1 MAKECTLSTGKLP
14 LGGLPRNSVVRITDH
29 PNMTSAVYCGC
40 KAINQTNKK
49 GILCIFFLNLKLA
62 VITLKFEQKYLS
74 RVMRKPTICICEI
87 KDADQ
92 LRGNR
97 EADQRLC
104 FRYTDSTIPLLSK
117 SEISSL

>member
-49 GILCIFFLNLKLA
+49 GILTMYFFSKFKTCCYNFKIRTKIFEPRHEKTNNLH
-62 VITLKFEQKYLS
+62 
-74 RVMRKPTICICEI
+74 MRK
-87 KDADQ
+87 
-92 LRGNR
+92 
-97 EADQRLC
+97 QR
-104 FRYTDSTIPLLSK
+104 RRSASR
-117 SEISSL
+117 